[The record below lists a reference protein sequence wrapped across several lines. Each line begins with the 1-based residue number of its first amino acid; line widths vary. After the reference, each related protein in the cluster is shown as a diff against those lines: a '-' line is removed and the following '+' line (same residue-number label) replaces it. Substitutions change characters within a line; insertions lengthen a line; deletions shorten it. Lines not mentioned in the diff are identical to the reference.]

1 MPTTQRALYAYSIH
15 GRGRSGEVIDYVAF
29 VQALVAAPS
38 SLRRATISQ
47 DEVVLLRDVRQRG
60 HVWELRFLSGSDQ
73 ESLTLF
79 DVGNDRERDDP
90 RSAGEIVVRPTFL
103 YLNPESRFVALE
115 RRRPGLSPGE
125 IGKALGIIGTA
136 IGFDDD
142 LVIDLNPVTA
152 ESFNVE
158 LEQFD
163 RIRQASVTVARPN
176 YDWTENANTLT
187 TYAAE
192 SDGQTAELEI
202 SAPRGGSLAKEQ
214 GIVQDIKELVQRAIG
229 PLKKVKIVGRHADET
244 RERTLT
250 LASHQERQFVPV
262 DSNASAEDQ
271 RSQVAQ
277 GATGLLGRLELAA
290 GSVDP
295 PEPVSLDPDA

>member
-1 MPTTQRALYAYSIH
+1 MPTVQRGLYAYSIH
-15 GRGRSGEVIDYVAF
+15 GRGRSGEIIDYLAF
-29 VQALVAAPS
+29 VRALAAAPS
-38 SLRRATISQ
+38 PLRRATINQ
-47 DEVVLLRDVRQRG
+47 DEVVLLRDIRQYGR
-60 HVWELRFLSGSDQ
+60 VWELRFLSGSDQ

-79 DVGNDRERDDP
+79 DVENDRERDDP

-103 YLNPESRFVALE
+103 YLNPESRLVALE
-115 RRRPGLSPGE
+115 RRRPGLSATE

-152 ESFNVE
+152 ESFNEE

-187 TYAAE
+187 AYAAE
-192 SDGQTAELEI
+192 SNGQTAELEI
-202 SAPRGGSLAKEQ
+202 SAARGGSLAKER
-214 GIVQDIKELVQRAIG
+214 GIVQDIKELVQHAIG
-229 PLKKVKIVGRHADET
+229 PLKKVKIVGRHSDET

-262 DSNASAEDQ
+262 ERAAGVEGQRDQ
-271 RSQVAQ
+271 IAQ
-277 GATGLLGRLELAA
+277 GAAALLDRLELAGA
-290 GSVDP
+290 STDP
-295 PEPVSLDPDA
+295 PEPMDVDPDA

>member
-1 MPTTQRALYAYSIH
+1 MPITERVLYAYSIH

-29 VQALVAAPS
+29 VQELLAAPS
-38 SLRRATISQ
+38 PLRRATINQ

-60 HVWELRFLSGSDQ
+60 RVWELRFLSGSDQ

-79 DVGNDRERDDP
+79 DVENDRERDEP
-90 RSAGEIVVRPTFL
+90 RSAGEIVVRPTLL

-125 IGKALGIIGTA
+125 IGKALGIIGSA
-136 IGFDDD
+136 IGFDID

-152 ESFNVE
+152 ESFNEE

-176 YDWTENANTLT
+176 YDWTENANSLT

-202 SAPRGGSLAKEQ
+202 SAPRGGSLAKER
-214 GIVQDIKELVQRAIG
+214 GIVQDIKELAQRAIG
-229 PLKKVKIVGRHADET
+229 PLKKVKIVGRHAGET

-250 LASHQERQFVPV
+250 LASHQECQFVPV
-262 DSNASAEDQ
+262 DGNASVEDQ
-271 RSQVAQ
+271 RARIAQ
-277 GATGLLGRLELAA
+277 GATKLLDRLELAA
-290 GSVDP
+290 ASVDP
-295 PEPVSLDPDA
+295 PEQVSLDPDA

>member
-60 HVWELRFLSGSDQ
+60 RVWELRFLSGSDQ
-73 ESLTLF
+73 EALTLF

-103 YLNPESRFVALE
+103 YLNPDSRFVALE

>member
-38 SLRRATISQ
+38 PLRRATINQ
-47 DEVVLLRDVRQRG
+47 DEVVLLRDVRQHGR
-60 HVWELRFLSGSDQ
+60 VWELRFLSGSDQ

-79 DVGNDRERDDP
+79 DVENDRERDDP

-115 RRRPGLSPGE
+115 RRRPGLSPG
-125 IGKALGIIGTA
+125 IGTA

-152 ESFNVE
+152 ESFNEE
-158 LEQFD
+158 LEQFE

-202 SAPRGGSLAKEQ
+202 SAPRGGSLAKER

-229 PLKKVKIVGRHADET
+229 PLKKVKIVGRHTDET

-262 DSNASAEDQ
+262 DGNASAEDQ

-277 GATGLLGRLELAA
+277 GATGLLDRLELAA
-290 GSVDP
+290 ASVDP